1 MFNKSAFKVNM
12 PEINAYIVVIGI
24 LSLILMYY
32 NIYIGILVF
41 LAFIY
46 IVFHNWKI
54 RDIRSKEWN
63 KYIQDLAL
71 DIDEVNK
78 KAILNLPIPLCI
90 LEFDGSI
97 TWYNTKFHE
106 MNEEEDTLGMNIESL
121 VKNIDLRKV
130 LNENKEMY
138 TNINYK
144 DREYTIV
151 YNVIK
156 SEQEEKS
163 KYLMMLYWL
172 DKTDYLELENKYN
185 NEKNVIA
192 LIQVDAYEEVLQSA
206 PEERRPLINVDIDKT
221 LAYLEST
228 CNGALKKTSNDKYIL
243 ILNNQELQKLEAD
256 KFSILDTIRE
266 INQENNLPVTISIGI
281 GIDGKTINENI
292 KLANGALDLA
302 LGRGGDQAVIKTK
315 DKSVFYG
322 GKSKAVEKKTKV
334 KSRLIGHALREI
346 VLESKN
352 IYIMGHKYPDMDA
365 MGSAVGIYDIC
376 KACNKQANIVLDNSN
391 DSIDEFV
398 KRLKENEYYSD
409 IFISKDDAIKNCT
422 KDTLVIVVDTH
433 RPSFTECPEL
443 TMISD
448 KVVVID
454 HHRRGVEFINDT
466 VLLFHETYVSSTCE
480 MVTELVQYMEDDVK
494 INKLTAEGL
503 MAGICL
509 DTKNFAFKTGVRT
522 FEAASYLKKKGADT
536 IEVKKLF
543 NSTLIDFVTKAEI
556 IQSAKVID
564 EKICLAYSK
573 AEVSNIN
580 IIVAQAAD
588 ELLNIKDVEASFVL
602 GKTKSGTIFVS
613 ARSLGSI
620 NVHVLMEKLGGG
632 GHIDIAGAQIED
644 TSLEEGYN
652 KVLDIIN
659 KYLEE
664 EAE

>member
-1 MFNKSAFKVNM
+1 MFNKSAFKINM

-32 NIYIGILVF
+32 NIYIGMLVF

-46 IVFHNWKI
+46 IVFHNWKV

-144 DREYTIV
+144 DRDYTIV

-156 SEQEEKS
+156 SEQEGKS

-302 LGRGGDQAVIKTK
+302 
-315 DKSVFYG
+315 
-322 GKSKAVEKKTKV
+322 
-334 KSRLIGHALREI
+334 
-346 VLESKN
+346 
-352 IYIMGHKYPDMDA
+352 
-365 MGSAVGIYDIC
+365 
-376 KACNKQANIVLDNSN
+376 
-391 DSIDEFV
+391 
-398 KRLKENEYYSD
+398 
-409 IFISKDDAIKNCT
+409 
-422 KDTLVIVVDTH
+422 
-433 RPSFTECPEL
+433 
-443 TMISD
+443 
-448 KVVVID
+448 
-454 HHRRGVEFINDT
+454 
-466 VLLFHETYVSSTCE
+466 
-480 MVTELVQYMEDDVK
+480 
-494 INKLTAEGL
+494 
-503 MAGICL
+503 
-509 DTKNFAFKTGVRT
+509 
-522 FEAASYLKKKGADT
+522 
-536 IEVKKLF
+536 
-543 NSTLIDFVTKAEI
+543 
-556 IQSAKVID
+556 
-564 EKICLAYSK
+564 
-573 AEVSNIN
+573 
-580 IIVAQAAD
+580 
-588 ELLNIKDVEASFVL
+588 
-602 GKTKSGTIFVS
+602 
-613 ARSLGSI
+613 
-620 NVHVLMEKLGGG
+620 
-632 GHIDIAGAQIED
+632 
-644 TSLEEGYN
+644 
-652 KVLDIIN
+652 
-659 KYLEE
+659 
-664 EAE
+664 

>member
-32 NIYIGILVF
+32 NIYIGMLVF

-144 DREYTIV
+144 DRDYTIV

-243 ILNNQELQKLEAD
+243 ILNNQELQRLEAD

-422 KDTLVIVVDTH
+422 KDTLVVVVDTH

>member
-32 NIYIGILVF
+32 NIYIGMLVF

-144 DREYTIV
+144 DRDYTIV

>member
-1 MFNKSAFKVNM
+1 MFNKSTFKINM
-12 PEINAYIVVIGI
+12 PEINLYIVVIGI

-32 NIYIGILVF
+32 NVYIGILVF

-46 IVFHNWKI
+46 LVFHNWRI

-106 MNEEEDTLGMNIESL
+106 MNDEEDTLGMNIESL

-138 TNINYK
+138 TDITYK
-144 DREYTIV
+144 NREYTIV

-156 SEQEEKS
+156 SDQEEKT
-163 KYLMMLYWL
+163 KYLMMLYWI
-172 DKTDYLELENKYN
+172 DKTDYLSLESKYN

-192 LIQVDAYEEVLQSA
+192 VIQVDAYDEVLQSA
-206 PEERRPLINVDIDKT
+206 PEERRPLISVDIDKT

-228 CNGALKKTSNDKYIL
+228 CNGALRKTSNDKYIL
-243 ILNNQELQKLEAD
+243 ILNKQELNKLESD
-256 KFSILDTIRE
+256 KFSILDTIRD
-266 INQENNLPVTISIGI
+266 IDQENNLPVTLSIGI
-281 GIDGKTINENI
+281 GIDGDTINENF

-315 DKSVFYG
+315 DKSIFYG

-346 VLESKN
+346 ILESEN

-365 MGSAVGIYDIC
+365 MGAAVGVYDIC
-376 KACNKQANIVLDNSN
+376 KSCGKNAQIVLNSSN
-391 DSIDEFV
+391 ESIDEFV
-398 KRLKENEYYSD
+398 KRLKDNEYYQN
-409 IFISKDDAIKNCT
+409 IFISKEDAMKNCT
-422 KDTLVIVVDTH
+422 RDTLVVVVDTH
-433 RPSFTECPEL
+433 RPNFTECPEL
-443 TMISD
+443 LTSSN

-480 MVTELVQYMEDDVK
+480 MVTELVQYMEDDVS
-494 INKLTAEGL
+494 INKLSAEGL

-522 FEAASYLKKKGADT
+522 FEAASYLKKLGADT

-543 NSTLIDFVTKAEI
+543 NSTLTDFVTKAEI

-564 EKICLAYSK
+564 SKICLAYSK
-573 AEVSNIN
+573 AEVNNIN

-588 ELLNIKDVEASFVL
+588 ELLNVKEVEASFVL
-602 GKTKSGTIFVS
+602 GKTRTGTIFVS

-644 TSLEEGYN
+644 SSLEEGYK
-652 KVLDIIN
+652 KVLDII
-659 KYLEE
+659 KQYLEE

>member
-32 NIYIGILVF
+32 NIYIGMLVF

-398 KRLKENEYYSD
+398 KRLKDNEYYSD

>member
-1 MFNKSAFKVNM
+1 MFNKSAFKINM

-32 NIYIGILVF
+32 NIYIGMLVF

-46 IVFHNWKI
+46 IVFHNWKV

-144 DREYTIV
+144 DRDYTIV

-156 SEQEEKS
+156 SEQEGKS

-398 KRLKENEYYSD
+398 KRLKDNEYYSE

-422 KDTLVIVVDTH
+422 KDTLVVVVDTH

-480 MVTELVQYMEDDVK
+480 MVTELVQYMEDNVK
-494 INKLTAEGL
+494 INKITAEGL
-503 MAGICL
+503 LAGINL

-522 FEAASYLKKKGADT
+522 FEAASYLKKSGADT
-536 IEVKKLF
+536 IEVKKMF
-543 NSTLIDFVTKAEI
+543 NSDINDFITKADI
-556 IQSAKVID
+556 IQSTKIIND
-564 EKICLAYSK
+564 NICLAYTGK
-573 AEVSNIN
+573 EADNIN
-580 IIVAQAAD
+580 IVVAQAAD
-588 ELLNIKDVEASFVL
+588 ELLNIKQVEASFVL
-602 GKTKSGTIFVS
+602 GQKNGRVFVS
-613 ARSLGSI
+613 ARSLGNI

-632 GHIDIAGAQIED
+632 GHRDIAGAQFKDITIE
-644 TSLEEGYN
+644 EAYN
-652 KVLDIIN
+652 KVKEVIQS
-659 KYLEE
+659 YLKEE
-664 EAE
+664 E

>member
-32 NIYIGILVF
+32 NIYIGMLVF

-144 DREYTIV
+144 DRDYTIV

-156 SEQEEKS
+156 SEQEGKS

-398 KRLKENEYYSD
+398 KRLKDNEYYSD

>member
-243 ILNNQELQKLEAD
+243 ILNNQELQRLEAD

-398 KRLKENEYYSD
+398 KRLKDNEYYSD

>member
-144 DREYTIV
+144 DRDYTIV

-398 KRLKENEYYSD
+398 KRLKDNEYYSD

>member
-32 NIYIGILVF
+32 NIYIGMLVF

-322 GKSKAVEKKTKV
+322 GKSKALEKKTKV

-365 MGSAVGIYDIC
+365 MGSAVGIYDLC
-376 KACNKQANIVLDNSN
+376 KACNKQAIIVLDNSY

-398 KRLKENEYYSD
+398 KRLKDNEYYSD

-422 KDTLVIVVDTH
+422 KDTLVVVVDTH

>member
-398 KRLKENEYYSD
+398 KRLKDNEYYSD

>member
-32 NIYIGILVF
+32 NIYIGMLVF

-144 DREYTIV
+144 DRDYTIV

-156 SEQEEKS
+156 SEQEGKS

-398 KRLKENEYYSD
+398 KRLKDNEYYSE

-422 KDTLVIVVDTH
+422 KDTLVVVVDTH

>member
-32 NIYIGILVF
+32 NIYIGMLVF

-144 DREYTIV
+144 DRDYTIV

-398 KRLKENEYYSD
+398 KRLKDNEYYSD

-422 KDTLVIVVDTH
+422 IDTLVIVVDTH

>member
-1 MFNKSAFKVNM
+1 
-12 PEINAYIVVIGI
+12 
-24 LSLILMYY
+24 MYY
-32 NIYIGILVF
+32 NIYIGMLVF

-144 DREYTIV
+144 DRDYTIV

-422 KDTLVIVVDTH
+422 KDTLVVVVDTH

>member
-144 DREYTIV
+144 GRDYTIV

-398 KRLKENEYYSD
+398 KRLKDNEYYSD

>member
-32 NIYIGILVF
+32 NIYIGMLVF

-144 DREYTIV
+144 DRDYTIV

-398 KRLKENEYYSD
+398 KRLKDNEYYSD
-409 IFISKDDAIKNCT
+409 IFISNDDEIKNCT

>member
-32 NIYIGILVF
+32 NIYIGMLVF

-106 MNEEEDTLGMNIESL
+106 MNEEEDTLGMNIQSL

-144 DREYTIV
+144 DRDYTIV

-243 ILNNQELQKLEAD
+243 ILNNQELQRLEAD

-398 KRLKENEYYSD
+398 KRLKDNEYYSD

>member
-32 NIYIGILVF
+32 NIYIGMLVF

-144 DREYTIV
+144 DRDYTIV

-243 ILNNQELQKLEAD
+243 ILNNQELQRLEAD

>member
-32 NIYIGILVF
+32 NIYIGMLVF

-144 DREYTIV
+144 DRDYTIV

-243 ILNNQELQKLEAD
+243 ILNNQEL
-256 KFSILDTIRE
+256 
-266 INQENNLPVTISIGI
+266 
-281 GIDGKTINENI
+281 
-292 KLANGALDLA
+292 
-302 LGRGGDQAVIKTK
+302 
-315 DKSVFYG
+315 
-322 GKSKAVEKKTKV
+322 
-334 KSRLIGHALREI
+334 
-346 VLESKN
+346 
-352 IYIMGHKYPDMDA
+352 
-365 MGSAVGIYDIC
+365 
-376 KACNKQANIVLDNSN
+376 
-391 DSIDEFV
+391 
-398 KRLKENEYYSD
+398 
-409 IFISKDDAIKNCT
+409 
-422 KDTLVIVVDTH
+422 
-433 RPSFTECPEL
+433 
-443 TMISD
+443 
-448 KVVVID
+448 
-454 HHRRGVEFINDT
+454 
-466 VLLFHETYVSSTCE
+466 
-480 MVTELVQYMEDDVK
+480 
-494 INKLTAEGL
+494 
-503 MAGICL
+503 
-509 DTKNFAFKTGVRT
+509 
-522 FEAASYLKKKGADT
+522 
-536 IEVKKLF
+536 
-543 NSTLIDFVTKAEI
+543 
-556 IQSAKVID
+556 
-564 EKICLAYSK
+564 
-573 AEVSNIN
+573 
-580 IIVAQAAD
+580 
-588 ELLNIKDVEASFVL
+588 
-602 GKTKSGTIFVS
+602 
-613 ARSLGSI
+613 
-620 NVHVLMEKLGGG
+620 
-632 GHIDIAGAQIED
+632 
-644 TSLEEGYN
+644 
-652 KVLDIIN
+652 
-659 KYLEE
+659 
-664 EAE
+664 

>member
-144 DREYTIV
+144 DRDYTIV

-156 SEQEEKS
+156 SEQEGKS

-398 KRLKENEYYSD
+398 KRLKDNEYYSD

>member
-144 DREYTIV
+144 DRDYTIV

-172 DKTDYLELENKYN
+172 DKTNYLELENKYN

-398 KRLKENEYYSD
+398 KRLKDNEYYSD

>member
-144 DREYTIV
+144 DRDYTIV

-206 PEERRPLINVDIDKT
+206 PEERRPLISVDIDKT
-221 LAYLEST
+221 LAYLELT

-398 KRLKENEYYSD
+398 KRLKDNEYYSD

>member
-144 DREYTIV
+144 DRDYTIV

-243 ILNNQELQKLEAD
+243 ILNNQELQRLEAD

>member
-32 NIYIGILVF
+32 NIYIGMLVF

-46 IVFHNWKI
+46 IVFHNWKV

-398 KRLKENEYYSD
+398 KRLKDNEYYSD

>member
-32 NIYIGILVF
+32 NIYIGMLVF

-398 KRLKENEYYSD
+398 KRLKDNEYYSD

-422 KDTLVIVVDTH
+422 KDTLVVVVDTH